1 LLSKTYAIGFAT
13 LSDGGEK
20 SPTFPAAIG
29 DVQRLPRRP
38 NQFLIQSLLI
48 HVYGFHVPVSAQFLV
63 QINHAHYPQ
72 SLEMDEQ
79 IALTRQ
85 NHCDFGDVLVMAIV
99 EVLYDLYFVS
109 IGQESFM
116 LFLGLQLIR
125 SEHVRSPP

>member
-1 LLSKTYAIGFAT
+1 VGWLISLSRISWSTLLSKTYAIGFAT

-63 QINHAHYPQ
+63 QIT
-72 SLEMDEQ
+72 
-79 IALTRQ
+79 TRIIH
-85 NHCDFGDVLVMAIV
+85 NRWKWTN
-99 EVLYDLYFVS
+99 
-109 IGQESFM
+109 
-116 LFLGLQLIR
+116 R
-125 SEHVRSPP
+125 SH